1 MKINNH
7 SDIPIENIG
16 VDKKVIFC
24 HSHSGNMTFSIS
36 KICSLTNTSLNILL
50 IQRGYSKSMYSFFN
64 RVISSL
70 GARNLEYYDPF
81 KDSSLSLLKKV
92 KKSNIIHLY
101 VDLPIYVS
109 LKNFSST
116 KIQLFDKQATVNASA
131 AQLAMSFDALCIP
144 VFTNKNEIDILKP
157 IDTNIFHNRDK
168 EEKIKDIMQ
177 LIFNQLSVYWEK
189 YPQEWC
195 LLGSAEY
202 FFKSVKF

>member
-1 MKINNH
+1 M
-7 SDIPIENIG
+7 
-16 VDKKVIFC
+16 
-24 HSHSGNMTFSIS
+24 
-36 KICSLTNTSLNILL
+36 
-50 IQRGYSKSMYSFFN
+50 
-64 RVISSL
+64 
-70 GARNLEYYDPF
+70 
-81 KDSSLSLLKKV
+81 
-92 KKSNIIHLY
+92 
-101 VDLPIYVS
+101 PIYVS

-189 YPQEWC
+189 YPQERC
-195 LLGSAEY
+195 LLGSAKY